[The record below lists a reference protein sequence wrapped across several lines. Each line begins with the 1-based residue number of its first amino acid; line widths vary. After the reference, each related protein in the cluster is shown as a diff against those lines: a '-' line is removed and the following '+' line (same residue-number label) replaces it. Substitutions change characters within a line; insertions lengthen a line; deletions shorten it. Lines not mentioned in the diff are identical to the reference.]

1 MEGSRAAIFI
11 SGCSECPMSNHERC
25 VGRLLRVR
33 FGSVPPAL
41 HTTQSRKGVHVV
53 PTSCKRVPAH
63 ASRRRTLQRNA
74 PAAGSARPCP
84 TCVQCVTMRNVCA
97 WPGGPGV
104 PRNSK
109 ISRHAGNNLQASG
122 LGWRYLTCAVSASA
136 PWGPVLSPSGGGAG
150 PRVRR
155 VSTAATAAVALAASP
170 AAAASAAAAWGL
182 PPRAREQM
190 RAPPWRSRPPPPSDE
205 AAG

>member
-1 MEGSRAAIFI
+1 MLKGGALEAGLDVFANRLFPRCSRNVCRSHFGRYPPR
-11 SGCSECPMSNHERC
+11 STPQSQGCSRRPPLHANVYLRMRRGGER
-25 VGRLLRVR
+25 
-33 FGSVPPAL
+33 S
-41 HTTQSRKGVHVV
+41 
-53 PTSCKRVPAH
+53 
-63 ASRRRTLQRNA
+63 NA

-84 TCVQCVTMRNVCA
+84 TFVQCVTMRNVCA
-97 WPGGPGV
+97 WPGGPVV
-104 PRNSK
+104 PRNSE
-109 ISRHAGNNLQASG
+109 ISRHAGNNLQAMG